1 MYPDSGTLNVS
12 TKNSIGGFGSLLP
25 ATVVVVI
32 SVPPGV
38 DVVVDPE
45 DPGAVVDVEPDDPAT
60 VVVVDDEPDDP
71 GVVVEVDDDPG
82 IVVEVE
88 DVVVGEDVVGSDGDE
103 VVVVGSGQNPA
114 DQLIV
119 VVVVKNGLV
128 VDVAATLVVDPE
140 AATAASPTHN
150 TTCEIALSPRVPP
163 P

>member
-38 DVVVDPE
+38 DVVV
-45 DPGAVVDVEPDDPAT
+45 EPDDPAT
-60 VVVVDDEPDDP
+60 VVVVDDEPEDP

-82 IVVEVE
+82 IVVEVDE
-88 DVVVGEDVVGSDGDE
+88 VVVEEDVVGSDGDE

-150 TTCEIALSPRVPP
+150 TTCEIALSPSVPP

>member
-1 MYPDSGTLNVS
+1 VYPDSGTLNVS

-38 DVVVDPE
+38 DVVGDPE
-45 DPGAVVDVEPDDPAT
+45 
-60 VVVVDDEPDDP
+60 DP
-71 GVVVEVDDDPG
+71 GVVVEVVEVDEV
-82 IVVEVE
+82 VVE
-88 DVVVGEDVVGSDGDE
+88 EDVVGSDGDE